1 MLSKRSRVLL
11 SSGLAPLVL
20 TVTAGSTLAQ
30 TPPGA
35 RPPAPPAPAAPATA
49 PAPAPTLPGGASPAP
64 AAPEPPKSRI
74 QTELETRLHAM
85 RSGKGLTADEV
96 ARRSVKNS
104 AALEA
109 KRHAVAGVE
118 EAVSQTKGAFWP
130 QLKLS
135 ASYMRLSPAAITF
148 DVGVPGV
155 PAFTNELP
163 ENSYSLDA
171 ALSVPLSDYVLRL
184 SHAIAATSHAR
195 EAAALD
201 RQATY
206 ASVSRDAR
214 VAYYQWIRAQA
225 QELIARQSLEQAKG
239 HHGDAQNAFQVG
251 LVSKADVLRTQAAV
265 RNAELF
271 VERARNL
278 AEMSR
283 IGLQVSMG
291 DSSGQRY
298 EIGEDI
304 FAHHPELDSL
314 PQPEA
319 ALKEALSRRVEL
331 RGLVAAEKGAREEAA
346 NARVNGYPRLDGQAS
361 FTYANPNPRAF
372 PPEEKFKES
381 WQAGV
386 VLSWIPTN
394 MIGANASAGIA
405 DARAAELS
413 AQRRGLHDAL
423 RLEIEQ
429 ALTSA
434 AEARHA
440 IDASHQTLAAVEE
453 SYRVRRELFRAG
465 RATLVEVTDAETEL
479 TNTRLHLADAY
490 VQARIALT
498 QLHHA
503 LGRDTE
509 PARQASR

>member
-11 SSGLAPLVL
+11 CSGLAPLAL
-20 TVTAGSTLAQ
+20 TVTTGSTLAQ
-30 TPPGA
+30 TSPAA
-35 RPPAPPAPAAPATA
+35 RPAAPPAPAAPAA
-49 PAPAPTLPGGASPAP
+49 APPPAPAPSSGASPAP
-64 AAPEPPKSRI
+64 AAPDLPKSRM

-135 ASYMRLSPAAITF
+135 ASYMRLSPAEIEFVTAA
-148 DVGVPGV
+148 G
-155 PAFTNELP
+155 PAVIELP

-171 ALSVPLSDYVLRL
+171 ALTVPLSDYVLRL

-195 EAAALD
+195 EAAELD

-225 QELIARQSLEQAKG
+225 NELIARQSLEQATG

-271 VERARNL
+271 LERARNA
-278 AEMSR
+278 AEMGR

-291 DSSGQRY
+291 DTTRQRY

-372 PPEEKFKES
+372 PPAEKFNES

-405 DARAAELS
+405 DARAAELA

-440 IDASHQTLAAVEE
+440 IDASHQTLAAVDE

-509 PARQASR
+509 PARPASR